1 MQKWMYIY
9 NIWPCSA
16 LTLIRFLLWFDVPGF
31 FIYDGSDRSRPGCVD
46 SLRSAVVGLLV
57 RRHGR
62 WGEAPR
68 WVVPSFRGRQ
78 VPSVY
83 VALSM
88 VGGLV
93 VPFGGHGVDRLCT
106 GRVRSLGTVTP
117 LRFVT
122 SLETR
127 IRWYSSVHCKRICNF
142 NFHRSGI
149 YSEVQKSMIYFKI
162 QVKKSNNLCKSCI
175 KGNHV

>member
-1 MQKWMYIY
+1 MQLFTKGKAKVKFIY
-9 NIWPCSA
+9 SIWPCSA

-31 FIYDGSDRSRPGCVD
+31 FIYDGSDGPRPGSVD
-46 SLRSAVVGLLV
+46 SLRTAVVGLLV
-57 RRHGR
+57 GRHGR

-78 VPSVY
+78 VASVY

-106 GRVRSLGTVTP
+106 GRVRSFGPVTSG
-117 LRFVT
+117 RFMT

-127 IRWYSSVHCKRICNF
+127 IRWYSSVHWK
-142 NFHRSGI
+142 
-149 YSEVQKSMIYFKI
+149 Q
-162 QVKKSNNLCKSCI
+162 NL
-175 KGNHV
+175 